1 MIADFDLLVEETALA
16 FKVDREDILGPGR
29 TKTPSLARHVVMA
42 AWADYHSYQ
51 DAADRCN
58 RLSHATAM
66 WARER
71 VLNMAGLDQS
81 FAMMIAEIYRKC
93 QYGSGEMKEP
103 EAVEPENESKYLKI
117 YA

>member
-1 MIADFDLLVEETALA
+1 MIADFDLLVDETALA
-16 FKVDREDILGPGR
+16 FHVERDDILGPGR
-29 TKTPSLARHVVMA
+29 TKTQSLARHVVMA
-42 AWADYHSYQ
+42 GWADYHSYQ
-51 DAADRCN
+51 DAADKCN

-93 QYGSGEMKEP
+93 QYASGDMKEQ
-103 EAVEPENESKYLKI
+103 EAVEPENESKYLEI
-117 YA
+117 HA

>member
-1 MIADFDLLVEETALA
+1 MIADFDLLVEETALT
-16 FKVDREDILGPGR
+16 FKVDREDILGPTR
-29 TKTPSLARHVVMA
+29 TKTASLARHVVMA

-51 DAADRCN
+51 DAAERCN

-71 VLNMAGLDQS
+71 VLNMAGIDQS

-93 QYGSGEMKEP
+93 QYGSEERTEP
-103 EAVEPENESKYLKI
+103 EAVEPENESKYLEI